1 LQLPPQIVPSVEHA
15 CREPWGAPTIGRH
28 VPSLPDTSHASHW
41 PAQACVQQK
50 PSTQMPD
57 RHSAGVLQV
66 EPFSFLLEQTPP
78 AQYSSWLQPASDVHE
93 FGVPPHSVPSMHADP
108 GGHAFS
114 VWGGQLPAP
123 SQKAARMALPLTHWA
138 SRQETPGPG

>member
-1 LQLPPQIVPSVEHA
+1 
-15 CREPWGAPTIGRH
+15 
-28 VPSLPDTSHASHW
+28 
-41 PAQACVQQK
+41 
-50 PSTQMPD
+50 MPD

-93 FGVPPHSVPSMHADP
+93 FAVPPHSVPLMHVEP

-114 VWGGQLPAP
+114 VFAGQLPAP
-123 SQKAARMALPLTHWA
+123 SQKAARIALPLTHWA
-138 SRQETPGPG
+138 SRQETPGPGYTQERVVMPSQTPPHGALPAHAGRPCAGCWFAG